1 MDTIE
6 LAWAAFR
13 TALISPLL
21 TGEIPSGQREA
32 YMQSVAAEERLFPDG
47 KRAKVSVRTLWRWYH
62 RMRAGGFQG
71 IVKQPRSDR
80 GKPRRAIQARV
91 IRAVE
96 LKREQ
101 PMRSDRVI
109 NKILKA
115 ELGSE
120 LPSSTVYR
128 HLRIQGATR
137 KQLGV
142 AKEKVR
148 CRWTRELPNSLWQG
162 DFEHGPVVLVDAVA
176 RQTRLSAW
184 IDSHS
189 RYIVAARYYLNE
201 NTGCLV
207 DSLLRAWS
215 SHGSSVQLY
224 ADNGKVYHSKAL
236 EIACG
241 QLGIRKLHRP
251 PREPQPGGLIER
263 FFKTVQSQFEAEVR
277 AMSKSLSLT
286 ELNRAFTAWLISAYH
301 EQIHRET
308 NQTPRERYFKEDKIH
323 RPLAIDAVL
332 PIFHLCEYRTVDSTF
347 SDVILRNIF
356 YQVDAKYRGLRLR
369 VHFDPFIDESGMPDR
384 VELYSE
390 QGVSLGIGRRYERQ
404 HGAHEPPL
412 VGPAK
417 KLEES
422 AYIRTLLQSSE
433 QIDAS
438 KRHDGI
444 AFNTAMAHGRLTRGT
459 LCQVVAQLLGR
470 KGGLSGLSPD
480 EIAALDQLYNKHP
493 QVQQSHVRT
502 AFEQTSPANFSSM
515 LWDLQC
521 LLAELPKGNP

>member
-1 MDTIE
+1 M
-6 LAWAAFR
+6 R
-13 TALISPLL
+13 
-21 TGEIPSGQREA
+21 QR
-32 YMQSVAAEERLFPDG
+32 
-47 KRAKVSVRTLWRWYH
+47 
-62 RMRAGGFQG
+62 GFQG

-80 GKPRRAIQARV
+80 GKPRRSIQARV
-91 IRAVE
+91 TRAVAI
-96 LKREQ
+96 KREQ
-101 PMRSDRVI
+101 PLRSDRVI
-109 NKILKA
+109 NKILRA
-115 ELGSE
+115 ETGAE
-120 LPSSTVYR
+120 LPSSTLYR

-148 CRWTRELPNSLWQG
+148 CRWTRELPNALWQG
-162 DFEHGPVVLVDAVA
+162 DFEHGPIVLVDAVA

-184 IDSHS
+184 IDAHS

-236 EIACG
+236 VIACG

-277 AMSKSLSLT
+277 AMNKSLSLT

-308 NQTPRERYFKEDKIH
+308 NQTPRERYFTADKIH
-323 RPLAIDAVL
+323 RPIAIDAVL

-347 SDVILRNIF
+347 SDVVLKNTF

-369 VHFDPFIDESGMPDR
+369 VQYDPFIDGSGMPDR
-384 VELYSE
+384 IELVSV
-390 QGVSLGIGRRYERQ
+390 QGVSLGLGRRYQRQ
-404 HGAHEPPL
+404 RGSHEQPQ
-412 VGPAK
+412 VKPAE
-417 KLEES
+417 KLAES
-422 AYIRTLLQSSE
+422 AYIKTLLQSSE
-433 QIDAS
+433 QGDAS

-444 AFNTAMAHGRLTRGT
+444 AFNTAMAHGRLTGGT

-480 EIAALDQLYNKHP
+480 EIVALNILYEKHP

-502 AFEQTSPANFSSM
+502 AVEQSSPASFSSM
-515 LWDLQC
+515 LWELQC
-521 LLAELPKGNP
+521 LLAQLPKGTL

>member
-1 MDTIE
+1 MDSNE

-21 TGEIPSGQREA
+21 TGEIPCGQREA
-32 YMQSVAAEERLFPDG
+32 YMQSVASQERLFPNG
-47 KRAKVSVRTLWRWYH
+47 KRAKVSVRTLWRWVH
-62 RMRAGGFQG
+62 RMREGGFQG
-71 IVKQPRSDR
+71 IVKQPRCDR
-80 GKPRRAIQARV
+80 GKPRRSIQSRV
-91 IRAVE
+91 LRAVE

-148 CRWTRELPNSLWQG
+148 CRWTRELPNALWQG
-162 DFEHGPVVLVDAVA
+162 DFEHGPVVLDDAVA

-201 NTGCLV
+201 NTSCLV

-263 FFKTVQSQFEAEVR
+263 FFKTVQSQFESEVR

-286 ELNRAFTAWLISAYH
+286 ELNRAFSAWLISAYH

-308 NQTPRERYFKEDKIH
+308 NQTPRECYFKEDKIH
-323 RPLAIDAVL
+323 RPLAIDAIL
-332 PIFHLCEYRTVDSTF
+332 PIFHLSEYRTVDSTF
-347 SDVILRNIF
+347 SDVVLKNTF
-356 YQVDAKYRGLRLR
+356 YQVDPKYRGLRLR
-369 VHFDPFIDESGMPDR
+369 VHYDPFIDESGMPDR

-390 QGVSLGIGRRYERQ
+390 QGVSLGVGRRYERQ
-404 HGAHEPPL
+404 QGAHDQPQ
-412 VGPAK
+412 VRPAK
-417 KLEES
+417 KIEES
-422 AYIRTLLQSSE
+422 AYIRALLHSSE
-433 QIDAS
+433 QGDAS
-438 KRHDGI
+438 QRHDGI
-444 AFNTAMAHGRLTRGT
+444 AFHTAMAHGRLTSAT
-459 LCQVVAQLLGR
+459 LCQVVAHLLGR

-480 EIAALDQLYNKHP
+480 EIAALNNLHEKHP

-502 AFEQTSPANFSSM
+502 AVEQSSPASFSSM
-515 LWDLQC
+515 LWELQC
-521 LLAELPKGNP
+521 LLAESLKGSL

>member
-1 MDTIE
+1 MDSNE

-32 YMQSVAAEERLFPDG
+32 YMQSVASEERLFPNG

-62 RMRAGGFQG
+62 RMREGGFQG
-71 IVKQPRSDR
+71 IIKQKRSDR
-80 GKPRRAIQARV
+80 GTPRRSIQARV

-101 PMRSDRVI
+101 PLRSDRVI
-109 NKILKA
+109 NKILRA
-115 ELGSE
+115 ETGAE

-148 CRWTRELPNSLWQG
+148 CRWTRELPNALWQG
-162 DFEHGPVVLVDAVA
+162 DFEHGPIVLVDAVA

-184 IDSHS
+184 IDAHS

-236 EIACG
+236 VIACG

-277 AMSKSLSLT
+277 AMNKSLSLT

-308 NQTPRERYFKEDKIH
+308 NQTPRERYFTADKIH
-323 RPLAIDAVL
+323 RPIAIDAVL

-347 SDVILRNIF
+347 SDVVLKNTF

-369 VHFDPFIDESGMPDR
+369 VQYDPFIDGSGMPDR
-384 VELYSE
+384 IELVSV
-390 QGVSLGIGRRYERQ
+390 QGVSLGLGRRYQRQ
-404 HGAHEPPL
+404 RGSHEQPQ
-412 VGPAK
+412 VKPAE
-417 KLEES
+417 KLAES
-422 AYIRTLLQSSE
+422 AYIKTLLQSSE
-433 QIDAS
+433 QGDAS

-444 AFNTAMAHGRLTRGT
+444 AFNTAMAHGRLTGGT

-480 EIAALDQLYNKHP
+480 EIAALNNLYEKHP

-502 AFEQTSPANFSSM
+502 AFEQPSPASFSSM
-515 LWDLQC
+515 LWELQR
-521 LLAELPKGNP
+521 LLAHSPKGTL

>member
-1 MDTIE
+1 MDSKE

-32 YMQSVAAEERLFPDG
+32 YLQSVAAEERLFPNG

-62 RMRAGGFQG
+62 RMRNGGFQG
-71 IVKQPRSDR
+71 ILKQPRSDR
-80 GKPRRAIQARV
+80 GKPRRSIQARV

-115 ELGSE
+115 EFGSV

-148 CRWTRELPNSLWQG
+148 CRWTRELPNALWQG

-184 IDSHS
+184 IDAHS

-301 EQIHRET
+301 EQINRET
-308 NQTPRERYFKEDKIH
+308 NQSPRERYFKEDKIH

-332 PIFHLCEYRTVDSTF
+332 PIFHLCEFRSVDSTF
-347 SDVILRNIF
+347 SDVVLKNTF
-356 YQVDAKYRGLRLR
+356 YQVDPKYRGLRLR
-369 VHFDPFIDESGMPDR
+369 VHYDPFIDESGMPDR
-384 VELYSE
+384 VELVSE
-390 QGVSLGIGRRYERQ
+390 QGVSLGVGRRYERQ
-404 HGAHEPPL
+404 HGAHEQPQ
-412 VGPAK
+412 VEPAK
-417 KLEES
+417 KLVES
-422 AYIRTLLQSSE
+422 AYIKALLQSSE
-433 QIDAS
+433 QGEAS

-444 AFNTAMAHGRLTRGT
+444 AFHTAMAHGRLTSST

-470 KGGLSGLSPD
+470 KGGMSGLSPD
-480 EIAALDQLYNKHP
+480 EIAALGKLYEKHP

-502 AFEQTSPANFSSM
+502 AVEQSSPASFSSM
-515 LWDLQC
+515 LWELQC
-521 LLAELPKGNP
+521 LLAESPKGNL

>member
-1 MDTIE
+1 MDNNE

-32 YMQSVAAEERLFPDG
+32 YMQSIASEERLFPNG

-62 RMRAGGFQG
+62 RMRKGGFQG

-80 GKPRRAIQARV
+80 GKPRRPIQARV
-91 IRAVE
+91 IRAAE

-101 PMRSDRVI
+101 PSRSDLVI
-109 NKILKA
+109 NQILRT
-115 ELGSE
+115 ELGAE
-120 LPSSTVYR
+120 LPSSTLYR

-142 AKEKVR
+142 VKEKVR
-148 CRWTRELPNSLWQG
+148 CRWTRELPNALWQG
-162 DFEHGPVVLVDAVA
+162 DFEHGPTVLVDAMA

-236 EIACG
+236 VIACG

-277 AMSKSLSLT
+277 AMNKSLSLT

-308 NQTPRERYFKEDKIH
+308 NQTPRERYFTADKIH
-323 RPLAIDAVL
+323 RPIAIDAVL

-347 SDVILRNIF
+347 SDVVLRNTF

-369 VHFDPFIDESGMPDR
+369 VQYDPFIDGSGMPDR
-384 VELYSE
+384 VELVSV
-390 QGVSLGIGRRYERQ
+390 QGVSLGLGRRYQRQ
-404 HGAHEPPL
+404 RGSHEQPQ
-412 VGPAK
+412 VKPAE

-422 AYIRTLLQSSE
+422 AYIKTLLQSSE
-433 QIDAS
+433 QGDAS

-444 AFNTAMAHGRLTRGT
+444 AFNTAMAHGRLTGGT

-480 EIAALDQLYNKHP
+480 EIVALNILYEKHP

-502 AFEQTSPANFSSM
+502 AVEQSSPASFSSM
-515 LWDLQC
+515 LWELQC
-521 LLAELPKGNP
+521 LLAQLPKGTL

>member
-1 MDTIE
+1 MDNNE

-21 TGEIPSGQREA
+21 TGEIPIGQRKA
-32 YMQSVAAEERLFPDG
+32 YMQKVASEERLFPNG
-47 KRAKVSVRTLWRWYH
+47 KRANVSVRTLWRWFK
-62 RMRAGGFQG
+62 RMREDGFGG

-80 GKPRRAIQARV
+80 GKPRRSIQARV

-101 PMRSDRVI
+101 PSRSDLVI
-109 NKILKA
+109 NKILRA
-115 ELGSE
+115 ELGAE
-120 LPSSTVYR
+120 LSASTLYR

-148 CRWTRELPNSLWQG
+148 CRWTRELPNALWQG
-162 DFEHGPVVLVDAVA
+162 DFEHGPTVLVDATA

-184 IDSHS
+184 IDAHS

-224 ADNGKVYHSKAL
+224 VDNGKVYHSKAL

-241 QLGIRKLHRP
+241 QLAITKLHRP

-277 AMSKSLSLT
+277 AMKKALSLT

-308 NQTPRERYFKEDKIH
+308 NQTPRARYFTENKIF
-323 RPLAIDAVL
+323 RPIAINAVL
-332 PIFHLCEYRTVDSTF
+332 PIFHLCEDRTVDSTF
-347 SDVILRNIF
+347 SDVVLNCTF
-356 YQVDAKYRGLRLR
+356 YQVDPKFRGLKLR
-369 VHFDPFIDESGMPDR
+369 VHYDPFIDESGLPDR
-384 VELYSE
+384 VELYSL
-390 QGVSLGIGRRYERQ
+390 QGVSLGVGRRYERQ
-404 HGAHEPPL
+404 RGAHEQPQ
-412 VGPAK
+412 VKPAK
-417 KLEES
+417 KLDES
-422 AYIRTLLQSSE
+422 AYIKTLLQNSE
-433 QIDAS
+433 QIGAS
-438 KRHDGI
+438 QRHDGI
-444 AFNTAMAHGRLTRGT
+444 SFHTAMAHGRLTISA

-480 EIAALDQLYNKHP
+480 EIAALDKLYEKHP

-502 AFEQTSPANFSSM
+502 AFEQASPASFNSM
-515 LWDLQC
+515 LWELQC
-521 LLAELPKGNP
+521 LLAQLPKGNL

>member
-1 MDTIE
+1 MDPNE

-13 TALISPLL
+13 TALISPIL

-32 YMQSVAAEERLFPDG
+32 YMQSIASEERLFPNG
-47 KRAKVSVRTLWRWYH
+47 KRAKVSVRTLWRWVH

-80 GKPRRAIQARV
+80 GKPRRSIQARV

-101 PMRSDRVI
+101 PLRSDRVI
-109 NKILKA
+109 NKILRA
-115 ELGSE
+115 ETGAQ

-148 CRWTRELPNSLWQG
+148 CRWTRELPNALWQG
-162 DFEHGPVVLVDAVA
+162 DFEHGPIVLVDTVA

-201 NTGCLV
+201 NTDCLV

-224 ADNGKVYHSKAL
+224 TDNGKVYHSKAL

-263 FFKTVQSQFEAEVR
+263 FFRTAQSQFEAEIR
-277 AMSKSLSLT
+277 AMDKSLSLT

-347 SDVILRNIF
+347 SDVVLKNTF
-356 YQVDAKYRGLRLR
+356 YQVEPKYRGLRLR
-369 VHFDPFIDESGMPDR
+369 VHYDPFVDESGMPDR
-384 VELYSE
+384 VELVSE
-390 QGVSLGIGRRYERQ
+390 QGVSLGVGRRYERQ
-404 HGAHEPPL
+404 LGAHEQPQ
-412 VGPAK
+412 VKPAK

-422 AYIRTLLQSSE
+422 AYIRALLQSSE
-433 QIDAS
+433 QNDAS

-444 AFNTAMAHGRLTRGT
+444 AFNTAMAHGRLTSGT

-470 KGGLSGLSPD
+470 KGGLSGLSPV
-480 EIAALDQLYNKHP
+480 EIAALDQLYQKHP

-515 LWDLQC
+515 LWELQC
-521 LLAELPKGNP
+521 LLAESPKGNL

>member
-1 MDTIE
+1 MDSKE

-32 YMQSVAAEERLFPDG
+32 YMQSVASEERLFPNG
-47 KRAKVSVRTLWRWYH
+47 RRAKVSVRTLWRWYH
-62 RMRAGGFQG
+62 RMREGGFQG

-80 GKPRRAIQARV
+80 GKPRRSIQARV

-109 NKILKA
+109 NMILKA

-148 CRWTRELPNSLWQG
+148 CRWTREHPNALWQG
-162 DFEHGPVVLVDAVA
+162 DFEHGPIVLVNAVA

-189 RYIVAARYYLNE
+189 RYVVAARYYLNE

-277 AMSKSLSLT
+277 ALSNSLSLT
-286 ELNRAFTAWLISAYH
+286 ELNRAFTAWLNSAYH
-301 EQIHRET
+301 EQTHRET

-323 RPLAIDAVL
+323 RPLAINAVL
-332 PIFHLCEYRTVDSTF
+332 PIFHLCECRTVDSTF
-347 SDVILRNIF
+347 SDVVLKNTF
-356 YQVDAKYRGLRLR
+356 YQVDARLRGMRLR
-369 VHFDPFIDESGMPDR
+369 VHYDPFIDESGTPDR
-384 VELYSE
+384 VELVSE
-390 QGVSLGIGRRYERQ
+390 RGVLLGVGRRYERQ
-404 HGAHEPPL
+404 RGAHEQTQVKPTE
-412 VGPAK
+412 

-422 AYIRTLLQSSE
+422 VYIKTLLQCSE
-433 QIDAS
+433 QDDAS

-444 AFNTAMAHGRLTRGT
+444 AFHTAMAHGRMTSGT

-480 EIAALDQLYNKHP
+480 EIAALDQLYEKHP
-493 QVQQSHVRT
+493 QVQQSQVRT

-515 LWDLQC
+515 LWELQC
-521 LLAELPKGNP
+521 LLAQSPKGIQ